1 MNFVSFVVEFKSI
14 AIVGSGAIGT
24 FYGARLALAGGQ
36 VRFLMRR
43 DLAAVRAHGI
53 RLIEGEG
60 TRTLSPV
67 AAFGTTEEIGPVDLV
82 FITLKTT
89 ANPELARLLP
99 PLLHAGTVVVTLQN
113 GLGNEERVA
122 AIVGAGRVM
131 GGLCYIAANRTAPG
145 EITCRYPGSIVL
157 GELAGPAL
165 DRTRAVASRFAA
177 AGVRC
182 TTEDSLAQARWRK
195 LVWNVAFNG
204 LAVAGGGITTD
215 RILASPALAARV
227 RALMDEV
234 AGAAR
239 ALGHEIPESFIREQI
254 TRTPALGAYQ
264 PSTLVDFLA
273 GRELELEAIW
283 GEPLRR
289 GQTAGVAMPE
299 LGRLYAEL
307 KKASQTINR

>member
-1 MNFVSFVVEFKSI
+1 MFNSI

-24 FYGARLALAGGQ
+24 FYGARLAFAGSH
-36 VRFLMRR
+36 VRFLMRS
-43 DLAAVRAHGI
+43 DLARVRAQGI
-53 RLIEGEG
+53 TLIEGEG

-67 AAFGTTEEIGPVDLV
+67 EAFATTAEIGPVDLV

-99 PLLHAGTVVVTLQN
+99 PLLHAGTAVVTLQN

-122 AIVGAGRVM
+122 SIVGAERVL

-157 GELAGPAL
+157 GEFTGPAL
-165 DRTRAVASRFAA
+165 DRTGAIAALFTA

-182 TTEDSLAQARWRK
+182 STEDSLAQARWRK

-215 RILASPALAARV
+215 QILASPVLAARV
-227 RALMDEV
+227 RVLMDEI
-234 AGAAR
+234 AAAAR
-239 ALGHEIPESFIREQI
+239 VLGYEISESFIQEQI
-254 TRTPALGAYQ
+254 IRTPAIGAYR

-289 GQTAGVAMPE
+289 GQAAGVAMPE

-307 KKASQTINR
+307 KAAGQVPRAK